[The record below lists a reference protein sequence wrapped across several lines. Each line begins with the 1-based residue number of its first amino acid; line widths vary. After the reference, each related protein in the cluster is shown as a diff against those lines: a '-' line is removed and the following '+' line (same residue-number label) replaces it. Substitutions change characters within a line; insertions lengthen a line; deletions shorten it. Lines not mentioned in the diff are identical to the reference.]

1 MVKYTNTKA
10 KRSKECRQKKINFVH
25 GQGKR
30 KHQLQRDY
38 EQLKDWKSKLK
49 TYQKHR
55 YVFENAKMVFL
66 SIVSTRG
73 NRNRSPLG
81 LRTAGKR

>member
-49 TYQKHR
+49 TYQKHLEIKGD
-55 YVFENAKMVFL
+55 Y
-66 SIVSTRG
+66 
-73 NRNRSPLG
+73 RNSYSKQTITQPS
-81 LRTAGKR
+81 

>member
-25 GQGKR
+25 GQGIR

-49 TYQKHR
+49 SYPNKLDKIVADGDTK
-55 YVFENAKMVFL
+55 AKITMY
-66 SIVSTRG
+66 S
-73 NRNRSPLG
+73 
-81 LRTAGKR
+81 